1 MAARKA
7 SVGAK
12 RKSSNKKAVKAVKAT
27 AKKPVVSKKLPSV
40 SDPLTKGGI
49 VKTLTDMTELTKK
62 DILSVLDGLSTLI
75 ELHVKSRGP
84 GKFIM
89 PGLMKITVVKKPA
102 TPARKGINP
111 FTGEP
116 AVFKAKPARRVIK
129 IRALSKLKE
138 MAL

>member
-12 RKSSNKKAVKAVKAT
+12 RKSSNKKATKHT
-27 AKKPVVSKKLPSV
+27 AKKVISNKKLPAI

-49 VKTLTDMTELTKK
+49 IKTLTDMTELPKK
-62 DILSVLDGLSTLI
+62 DILSVLEGLSTLI

-89 PGLMKITVVKKPA
+89 PGLMKITVVKKAA

-138 MAL
+138 MATA

>member
-7 SVGAK
+7 RVGAK
-12 RKSSNKKAVKAVKAT
+12 GKSSKKKSSKSSKVVVKKAA
-27 AKKPVVSKKLPSV
+27 SKRLPSV

-49 VKTLTDMTELTKK
+49 IRSLTDMTDLPKK
-62 DILSVLDGLSTLI
+62 DITAVLDGLSTLI

-89 PGLMKITVVKKPA
+89 PGLLKITVIKKAA

-116 AVFKAKPARRVIK
+116 AVFKAKPARRVVK

-138 MAL
+138 MAV

>member
-7 SVGAK
+7 SFGTK
-12 RKSSNKKAVKAVKAT
+12 RKSSKRKPVKVA
-27 AKKPVVSKKLPSV
+27 AKKTVVSKKLPTV
-40 SDPLTKGGI
+40 NDPLTKGGI
-49 VKTLTDMTELTKK
+49 IRSLTDMTALPKR
-62 DILSVLDGLSTLI
+62 DIVSVLDGLNALI

-116 AVFKAKPARRVIK
+116 TVFKAKPARRVVK

-138 MAL
+138 MAI